1 MFWTYLFRELS
12 NRRKQTAI
20 IASGL
25 ALAIA
30 LVIIVNS
37 FSGGVKAAQATVL
50 QSVYGVGTDIT
61 ISQAETPSSTG
72 GRPTFSFGSGGGSS
86 TGNAGSGSSTNL
98 SQSRV
103 TVARGTAAFASTQL
117 ATVKKTAGVKSAAAT
132 LSLQMTDFSGTVT
145 QKPSTSTGSGSGTT
159 GGFQRGTGTGTEG
172 GGVTGGGFGGG
183 NFSFDSTTIEG
194 VDVTADAVGP
204 ISSVSLSSGR
214 TFKAADTGKDVVI
227 LDKSYAK
234 TNSKKVGDTVTI
246 GSTKFTVI
254 GLVASTSSSSTT
266 ASNMYIPLDT
276 AQKISSETGK
286 VTNIYVTA
294 DSAGNVSSLK
304 SALEKALPKAT
315 VSDEAD
321 LASSVSGSL
330 STASSLVSTLGTWLS
345 VLVLAAAFLIAILFT
360 VSGVTRRTREFG
372 TLKAIGWSNGR
383 IVRQV
388 AGESFVQGLIGG
400 VVGVAV
406 GLIGVLVINII
417 GPTLSGGATTT
428 TAFGGGGFGGGAP
441 GGAAG
446 GTGTGTGTGTEG
458 AAGAAARFG
467 QAAAKATTSVT
478 LHAPVAVEIIVIAVV
493 LAIVGGLLAGAIG
506 GWRASRLRPAEALRS
521 VA

>member
-20 IASGL
+20 IATGL

-37 FSGGVKAAQATVL
+37 VAGGVKAAQSTVL

-61 ISQAETPSSTG
+61 ISQADTPSSTS
-72 GRPTFSFGSGGGSS
+72 GRPTFSFGSGGGTSS
-86 TGNAGSGSSTNL
+86 GTAGSGSSTTL
-98 SQSRV
+98 DQSRV
-103 TVARGTAAFASTQL
+103 TVARGTASFASSTL
-117 ATVKKTAGVKSAAAT
+117 ATVQKTSGVKAAAAT
-132 LSLQMTDFSGTVT
+132 LSLQETNFSGSVT
-145 QKPSTSTGSGSGTT
+145 QRPTQSSGGSSTS
-159 GGFQRGTGTGTEG
+159 GGGQRTGTGAG
-172 GGVTGGGFGGG
+172 GGVTGGGFGGGFGGG

-214 TFKAADTGKDVVI
+214 TFTAADTGKDVVVF
-227 LDKSYAK
+227 DKSYAK

-254 GLVASTSSSSTT
+254 GLVASASSSSAT

-276 AQKISSETGK
+276 AQKIASLTGK

-294 DSAGNVSSLK
+294 DSSNDVSSLK
-304 SALEKALPKAT
+304 TTLEKALPKAT
-315 VSDEAD
+315 VSTEAD

-330 STASSLVSTLGTWLS
+330 STASGLVSSLGTWLS
-345 VLVLAAAFLIAILFT
+345 VIVLAAAFLIAILFT

-388 AGESFVQGLIGG
+388 AGESLVQGLIGG
-400 VVGVAV
+400 AVGVAV
-406 GLIGVLVINII
+406 GLIGVLVINIV

-428 TAFGGGGFGGGAP
+428 SAFGSGFGRAGGA
-441 GGAAG
+441 
-446 GTGTGTGTGTEG
+446 G
-458 AAGAAARFG
+458 AAGAAPGGTSSGTEAAASGAARFG

-478 LHAPVAVEIIVIAVV
+478 LHAPIAVEIIVIAVV